1 MKTRIDIVGEKF
13 FINGKPTYEGRTY
26 EGRPVE
32 GLLFNS
38 RMVQAIFDDENPET
52 RKYWAYPDTGAWD
65 PQRNTD
71 EFCAM
76 LPDYRKRG
84 LLGVTVGLQGGG
96 SIYSPEIYDRY
107 LCSAFAPDGSF
118 KPDYFRRMEQVLAAA
133 DACGMVVIVNYFYWK
148 QAARLESGKVIEDVT
163 ARVSEWLLNSGCRN
177 ILVDVANEAGVG
189 HGLDPLITPEA
200 VHRLIEIVQQ
210 TTVNGRRLLVGAS
223 SGGCDALPTG
233 RWAELEDISMPHG
246 NWCSAA
252 ELGEKLRRFKSS
264 PAFIKRPRPV
274 MVNEDTIYIEN
285 LNAAFTEGCSW
296 GFYHQGYGSG
306 YKDRTD
312 WTAKP
317 RETSFEQLSGYQTLP
332 INWGMNESTK
342 RAFFDRVAE
351 ITGMS
356 D

>member
-1 MKTRIDIVGEKF
+1 
-13 FINGKPTYEGRTY
+13 
-26 EGRPVE
+26 
-32 GLLFNS
+32 
-38 RMVQAIFDDENPET
+38 MVQAVFDDENPET
-52 RKYWAYPDTGAWD
+52 RKHWAYPDTGVWD

-76 LPDYRKRG
+76 LPTYREKG
-84 LLGVTVGLQGGG
+84 LLGVTVGFQGGG
-96 SIYSPEIYDRY
+96 SIYSPEVYDTFQCTPY
-107 LCSAFAPDGSF
+107 APDGTF
-118 KPDYFRRMEQVLAAA
+118 QPDYFKRIEQVLAAA
-133 DACGMVVIVNYFYWK
+133 DECGMVVIVNYFYWK
-148 QAARLESGKVIEDVT
+148 QAARLKNGKVIETIT
-163 ARVSEWLLNSGCRN
+163 ARVSEWLLKSGYRN

-246 NWCSAA
+246 NGCKPEELAA
-252 ELGEKLRRFKSS
+252 KLRLFKTSS
-264 PAFIKRPRPV
+264 AFQKRPRPV

-285 LNAAFTEGCSW
+285 LDAAFQEGCSW
-296 GFYHQGYGSG
+296 GYYHQGYGSG

-317 RETSFEQLSGYQTLP
+317 RETNFEHLSGYQTLP
-332 INWGMNESTK
+332 INWGINEPTK
-342 RAFFDRVAE
+342 RAFFDRVSE
-351 ITGMS
+351 ITGAMAF
-356 D
+356 